1 MADLP
6 EPVEDALHVAV
17 GAAVLGVNWLQVR
30 RRRLEKLLA
39 ELQVADQIEPPRRA
53 GAVRQNVASP

>member
-6 EPVEDALHVAV
+6 DPVEDALHVAV
-17 GAAVLGVNWLQVR
+17 GAAVLGINWLQVR

-39 ELQVADQIEPPRRA
+39 ELQVVEQADR
-53 GAVRQNVASP
+53 

>member
-17 GAAVLGVNWLQVR
+17 GAVILGINRLQVR
-30 RRRLEKLLA
+30 RRQLERLIA
-39 ELQVADQIEPPRRA
+39 EAQADNRA
-53 GAVRQNVASP
+53 AAIVEQASGR

>member
-17 GAAVLGVNWLQVR
+17 GALVLGINRLQVR
-30 RRRLEKLLA
+30 RRQLERFLA
-39 ELQVADQIEPPRRA
+39 ELQVDERERPGVERER
-53 GAVRQNVASP
+53 N